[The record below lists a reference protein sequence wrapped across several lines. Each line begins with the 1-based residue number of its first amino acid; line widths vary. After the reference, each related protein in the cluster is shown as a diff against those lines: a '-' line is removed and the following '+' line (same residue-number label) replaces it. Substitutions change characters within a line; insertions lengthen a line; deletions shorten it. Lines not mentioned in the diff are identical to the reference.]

1 MSINADVTEEE
12 LDLLYSSSVVAEE
25 TIKRRNNFFEKFKQN
40 AEQTSSKTWED
51 IKIDQALVERLLIS
65 HLAGLRVTVGGEQV
79 RPKTLYFENIL
90 SHLKTA
96 LSSETGFDFA
106 NRNTFPNLYLSVPQL
121 KKKIKQDGRGNVSH
135 TKPVPNE
142 TLVLIYEQ
150 LSYVQA
156 LMKARDEE
164 NQIQYDYVL
173 EKLCENYR

>member
-25 TIKRRNNFFEKFKQN
+25 TLRRRNNFFDKFKQN
-40 AEQTSSKTWED
+40 AEQTSSKKWED

-65 HLAGLRVTVGGEQV
+65 HMAGLRVTVGGEQV

-121 KKKIKQDGRGNVSH
+121 KKKIKQDGRGNVRH
-135 TKPVPNE
+135 TPPVPDE
-142 TLVLIYEQ
+142 TLKAIYEL
-150 LSYVQA
+150 LSIVQA
-156 LMKARDEE
+156 LMMARDEE

-173 EKLCENYR
+173 EKLPKDYR